1 MAINANVEDLLEEL
15 YDVLDKGWTLPMSGG
30 KIFIDGEEARTI
42 LEEIRDAIPSEIERA
57 KKIVDERD
65 KLISDAQKECEK
77 ILKMTEE
84 KVRKRITQE
93 NIVKE
98 ATLKANEI
106 QIQGQE
112 KYNAMKRAASEYIDD
127 VMRKADETIANSL
140 SEIRKTRQSI
150 KTKK

>member
-127 VMRKADETIANSL
+127 VMRKADETIATSL